1 MNITRNVMAKIKT
14 EQIKMRPKWYFIVG
28 SFLMTVGLVG
38 LSVGAVFLT
47 NLVFF
52 LVRKQG
58 SGQGRL
64 QLMLQSFP
72 WWIPTLAVIG
82 VAFGIWMLK
91 KYDFSY
97 KKNFLFI
104 VFLFIVSIMLT
115 AFVLDYSGLNE
126 VWSRRGPMRRFY
138 QQIENRD
145 SVFPKGNGG
154 RRNPGNQNYLQ

>member
-1 MNITRNVMAKIKT
+1 MSKHQMNITRNVMAKIKT

-91 KYDFSY
+91 K
-97 KKNFLFI
+97 
-104 VFLFIVSIMLT
+104 
-115 AFVLDYSGLNE
+115 
-126 VWSRRGPMRRFY
+126 
-138 QQIENRD
+138 
-145 SVFPKGNGG
+145 
-154 RRNPGNQNYLQ
+154 